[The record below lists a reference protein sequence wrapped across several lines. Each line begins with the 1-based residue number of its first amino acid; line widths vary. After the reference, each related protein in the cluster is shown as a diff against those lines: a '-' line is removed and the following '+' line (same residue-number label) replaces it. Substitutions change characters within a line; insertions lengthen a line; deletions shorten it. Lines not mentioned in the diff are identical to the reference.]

1 MNTQNPQNAD
11 SNGNQENGS
20 GRVDQPE
27 YGQYAQP
34 EYGQMASQYPGWNPY
49 VYGAPEPDKPA
60 GAQNAQTDG
69 RPNAGVNNAGMGGG
83 YVGQDGRPPQNPTP
97 QTPDPNWSG
106 YNGGPQ
112 PYNQPNRQPRYRN
125 GINLDDPYQNPLYG
139 RWDPAAIIAFGS
151 ALLSIP
157 VLPVILGAF
166 AIWRTGLFHM
176 KGRGLAIA
184 AVVIGVLVT
193 ALDIYLMVTGMDA
206 QQFILQLYGLDSYG
220 GTGGTDTGTSV

>member
-11 SNGNQENGS
+11 SQGNQDHGS
-20 GRVDQPE
+20 GRADQPE

-34 EYGQMASQYPGWNPY
+34 EYGQMANQYPGWNPY
-49 VYGAPEPDKPA
+49 VYGAPEPDAKPE
-60 GAQNAQTDG
+60 AQQEQSGNGYNGQTPQM
-69 RPNAGVNNAGMGGG
+69 PNA
-83 YVGQDGRPPQNPTP
+83 D
-97 QTPDPNWSG
+97 WSG
-106 YNGGPQ
+106 NTGGNGGSYSGGSYNGGPQ
-112 PYNQPNRQPRYRN
+112 SPYSPYQSSPQPNRQPRYRN
-125 GINLDDPYQNPLYG
+125 GINLDDPNQNPLYG

-157 VLPVILGAF
+157 VLPVLLGAF

-184 AVVIGVLVT
+184 AVVIGLLVT
-193 ALDIYLMVTGMDA
+193 ALDIYLIVTGMDA

-220 GTGGTDTGTSV
+220 GTGGTDSGTSV